1 MPNCMGYIVKCSKC
15 GKESWDNI
23 SWKCECGAP
32 FNIVLE
38 EKFSIDLIDKK
49 NYSIW
54 RYKKFYPYIRD
65 SMVTLGEGFTPII
78 KFENNLWFKLDFLMP
93 TGSYKDRGSSTLIS
107 GITSN
112 LKGIRY
118 VSEDSS
124 GNAGASIAAY
134 CAKAGL
140 KAKIFVPENASGPKL
155 FQIKKYGAE
164 VYTVKGR
171 REDVSAAAQN
181 ARDSIYV
188 GHSWHPYFKDGI
200 RTLAYEIAE
209 QMDWKTFDNIL
220 LPVSAGTLLLGVILG
235 FNHLL
240 DSGII
245 DKMPKIIA
253 CQTSQVSPLYH
264 KMKGSRYVQPE
275 KILSV
280 ADALITTN
288 PPLLEEMYN
297 MMKKIDGDAEI
308 VDENEIIKA
317 HNSLAKKGVYVEPSS
332 AVAYAVYLKLLKEKK
347 LSERESVLII
357 LTGSGLKS
365 MI

>member
-1 MPNCMGYIVKCSKC
+1 MEYTVKCSKC
-15 GKESWDNI
+15 GKEDWDNT

-32 FNIVLE
+32 YNIILE
-38 EKFSIDLIDKK
+38 EKFYVNRIERK
-49 NYSIW
+49 NYSLW
-54 RYKKFYPYIRD
+54 RYKKFYPYIKD
-65 SMVTLGEGFTPII
+65 SIVTLGEGFTPII
-78 KFENNLWFKLDFLMP
+78 KVEDNLWFKLDFLMP
-93 TGSYKDRGSSTLIS
+93 TGSYKDRGSSILVS
-107 GITSN
+107 GIIEN
-112 LKGIRY
+112 LKGINC

-134 CAKAGL
+134 CARAAL

-164 VYTVKGR
+164 VYTVKGK

-181 ARDSIYV
+181 VKDSLYV

-209 QMDWKTFDNIL
+209 QMDWKTFDNIF
-220 LPVSAGTLLLGVILG
+220 LPVSAGTLLLGVIAG
-235 FNHLL
+235 FIHLL

-264 KMKGSRYVQPE
+264 KLKGGKYIKPE

-308 VDENEIIKA
+308 VNENEIIQA
-317 HNSLAKKGVYVEPSS
+317 HTILAKKGVYVEPSS
-332 AVAYAVYLKLLKEKK
+332 AVAYAAYLKRLKEKN
-347 LSERESVLII
+347 LSEKENVLII

-365 MI
+365 AL